1 MSNLFCWQCFSALL
15 IKIFSKSILTLS
27 FVFFSLDTV
36 NKPASGN
43 GRVCSPDELVNQ
55 IGQLPK
61 MEDAELATLAKCGPS
76 AVPVLNSALA
86 SSDFQAA
93 YQAAYV
99 LYLIGIDFGSQAQ
112 GAVPTLRTLLQNH
125 PDAHFRA
132 RCAYALETI
141 APSDSETVNVLRA
154 TFQQPGQPDFVREA
168 VAQALSTNSQG
179 EPETVALLLS
189 TVLSSDEASVRSLSA
204 FALAEIAD
212 SHKDV
217 IDTVI
222 VDQFIEVIQNPGE
235 DAGVVEYTLQAI
247 DNLDR
252 VDQGVVDAILI
263 TLTREEPE
271 ILEQAS
277 ITLSNI
283 SDELYQQAER
293 LRDVDQSKATI
304 LTIQA
309 ALSQIEP
316 IEETDIGKS
325 QAAVDETLLELD
337 RKRQLLMIGSL
348 QSWTIGRRAYWL
360 IHPLLWGTLIFIYPR
375 SAQIQAVF
383 FWNKYIRGILGCW
396 YVGALLTLVPPLR
409 QRLFAPFKESLLADA
424 KLDSF
429 DLSTYFADS
438 EVILKDTANR
448 LPISTAIPKV
458 RGQIILEGESGL
470 GKTMLLRRMV
480 SSARHITVYLP
491 AQKCEHGVIEAI
503 QAKLH
508 GQAQD
513 AEFLRHLIYSGALDI
528 CIDGLNEVRP
538 DVRANITAFVES
550 YFKGNIIM
558 TTQPLVWTPPAT
570 AKTYVLQP
578 LHKDQ
583 IKQFLIGQCPLLDR
597 PSGSIAGYESRCTTF
612 LDSALDEGQSPEDLT
627 AARRILSN
635 PMDVSVVAQIL
646 GSGMVPDLAQLQQQ
660 QYDLMAEDYQQAW
673 NQAFPL
679 HQFSD
684 FVYQMRL
691 SDTYGLMGDTFFQA
705 LLVMEKERHRM
716 VLSRQWQDMDGTAKK
731 EWSFRHDK
739 IMEFFLAQPFLGSS
753 PDAQEKRLQHLGDP
767 RFRGVYLLLAR
778 LLPLEV
784 ALELREALIQY
795 AADTQDHTV
804 SDRYVRMVRSRQAQ

>member
-1 MSNLFCWQCFSALL
+1 MAGVFTRPIFGNEGDCSQGKLANL
-15 IKIFSKSILTLS
+15 
-27 FVFFSLDTV
+27 
-36 NKPASGN
+36 
-43 GRVCSPDELVNQ
+43 
-55 IGQLPK
+55 IGQLSK
-61 MEDAELATLAKCGPS
+61 MEDAELTAFSQCGLP
-76 AVPVLNSALA
+76 AVPVLTTALT
-86 SSDFQAA
+86 SSDYETA
-93 YQAAYV
+93 YQAAQV

-112 GAVPTLRTLLQNH
+112 EAVPTLRTLLQNH
-125 PDAHFRA
+125 SDMRVRL

-141 APSDSETVNVLRA
+141 APSDSESVEILRA
-154 TFQQPGQPDFVREA
+154 AFQQPGQPDSVREA

-179 EPETVALLLS
+179 EPETIVLLLDS
-189 TVLSSDEASVRSLSA
+189 VLSPDEASVRLTSA
-204 FALAEIAD
+204 FALAEIVRN
-212 SHKDV
+212 HKDN
-217 IDTVI
+217 IDTSI
-222 VDQFIEVIQNPGE
+222 TDQMLEVIQNPGE
-235 DAGVVEYTLQAI
+235 DAAVIDYTLQAI
-247 DNLDR
+247 DNLDH
-252 VDQGVVDAILI
+252 VNQTVIDAVLA
-263 TLTREEPE
+263 TLSREDPR

-283 SDELYQQAER
+283 SEELYQQSEQ
-293 LRDVDQSKATI
+293 LRDIDQSKATL
-304 LTIQA
+304 LTIQS

-325 QAAVDETLLELD
+325 QAAVAETLLELD
-337 RKRQLLMIGSL
+337 RKRQLLMISSL

-383 FWNKYIRGILGCW
+383 FWNKYVRGILGCW
-396 YVGALLTLVPPLR
+396 YVGVLLTLVPPLR

-424 KLDSF
+424 KLDTF

-438 EVILKDTANR
+438 EIILKDTVNR
-448 LPISTAIPKV
+448 LPVSTAIPKIK
-458 RGQIILEGESGL
+458 GQIILEGESGL
-470 GKTMLLRRMV
+470 GKTMLLRRLV
-480 SSARHITVYLP
+480 SRARHIMVYLP

-538 DVRANITAFVES
+538 DIRANITAFVES

-558 TTQPLVWTPPAT
+558 TTQPLVWIPPAT
-570 AKTYVLQP
+570 AKTYVLQA

-583 IKQFLIGQCPLLDR
+583 IKQFLIGQCSLLDQ
-597 PSGSIAGYESRCTTF
+597 STGQSTGGIADYENRCTTF
-612 LDSALDEGQSPEDLT
+612 LDSALDAEQPPEDLA

-635 PMDVSVVAQIL
+635 PMDLSVVGQIL
-646 GSGMVPDLAQLQQQ
+646 GNGLLPDLLQLQQQ
-660 QYDLMAEDYQQAW
+660 QYDLMAQDYQRAW
-673 NQAFPL
+673 NQVFPL
-679 HQFSD
+679 SQFSE

-691 SDTYGLMGDTFFQA
+691 ADTYSMTGDTFFQA
-705 LLVMEKERHRM
+705 LLVMENERHRM
-716 VLSRQWQDMDGTAKK
+716 VLSRQWQDLDGTAKK

-778 LLPLEV
+778 LLPLEA
-784 ALELREALIQY
+784 ALDLREALIQY

-804 SDRYVRMVRSRQAQ
+804 SDRYVQIVRSRQGQ

>member
-1 MSNLFCWQCFSALL
+1 
-15 IKIFSKSILTLS
+15 
-27 FVFFSLDTV
+27 
-36 NKPASGN
+36 
-43 GRVCSPDELVNQ
+43 
-55 IGQLPK
+55 
-61 MEDAELATLAKCGPS
+61 MEDTELATLAECGPS
-76 AVPVLNSALA
+76 AVSVLTSALT
-86 SSDFQAA
+86 SSDFQTA

-99 LYLIGIDFGSQAQ
+99 LYLIGIDFGQQAQ

-125 PDAHFRA
+125 LDARFRA
-132 RCAYALETI
+132 RCAYTLETI
-141 APSDSETVNVLRA
+141 APSDSETVSILRA
-154 TFQQPGQPDFVREA
+154 TFQQPGQPDSVREA

-179 EPETVALLLS
+179 EPETVALLLN
-189 TVLSSDEASVRSLSA
+189 TILSSDEASSVRSLSA
-204 FALAEIAD
+204 FALAEIAGN
-212 SHKDV
+212 HKDV
-217 IDTVI
+217 IDAAI
-222 VDQFIEVIQNPGE
+222 VDQLLEVIQNPGE
-235 DAGVVEYTLQAI
+235 DSGVVEYTLQAI

-252 VDQGVVDAILI
+252 VNQGVIDTVLA
-263 TLTREEPE
+263 TLVWEDPE
-271 ILEQAS
+271 ILDQAS

-283 SDELYQQAER
+283 SEELYQQSER

-316 IEETDIGKS
+316 IEETDIGQS
-325 QAAVDETLLELD
+325 QAAVAEILLELD
-337 RKRQLLMIGSL
+337 RKRQLLMISSL
-348 QSWTIGRRAYWL
+348 QNWTIGRRAYWL

-383 FWNKYIRGILGCW
+383 FWNKYVRGILGCW
-396 YVGALLTLVPPLR
+396 YVGVLLTLVPPLR

-429 DLSTYFADS
+429 DLLTYFADS

-513 AEFLRHLIYSGALDI
+513 ADFLRHLIYSGALDI

-583 IKQFLIGQCPLLDR
+583 IKQFLIGQCPLLGQ

-635 PMDVSVVAQIL
+635 PMDVSVVAQIIA
-646 GSGMVPDLAQLQQQ
+646 SGLVPDLVQLQQQ
-660 QYDLMAEDYQQAW
+660 QYDLMAGDYQQAW

-679 HQFSD
+679 RQFSD

-691 SDTYGLMGDTFFQA
+691 SDNYGLMGDTFFQA

-716 VLSRQWQDMDGTAKK
+716 VLSRQWQDMDGTAQK

-767 RFRGVYLLLAR
+767 RFRGAYLLLAR

>member
-1 MSNLFCWQCFSALL
+1 MSQADLSEFS
-15 IKIFSKSILTLS
+15 
-27 FVFFSLDTV
+27 
-36 NKPASGN
+36 N
-43 GRVCSPDELVNQ
+43 
-55 IGQLPK
+55 
-61 MEDAELATLAKCGPS
+61 CGSS
-76 AVPVLNSALA
+76 AVPLLIATLK

-93 YQAAYV
+93 YQSAYV
-99 LYLIGIDFGSQAQ
+99 LYLIGHEAEEAI
-112 GAVPTLRTLLQNH
+112 PTLRTLLQNH
-125 PDAHFRA
+125 PDAAFRA
-132 RCAYALETI
+132 RCAEVIWSIAPGDTETI
-141 APSDSETVNVLRA
+141 DVLHA
-154 TFQQPGQPDFVREA
+154 TFQQPGQHNSVRKA
-168 VAQALSTNSQG
+168 VAQALSANSQG
-179 EPETVALLLS
+179 EPKTIALLLD

-204 FALAEIAD
+204 FALAEIAGN
-212 SHKDV
+212 HKNV
-217 IDTVI
+217 IDAAI
-222 VDQFIEVIQNPGE
+222 VDQLLEVIQNPSE
-235 DAGVVEYTLQAI
+235 DAGVVEYTLQTI
-247 DNLDR
+247 DNLDH
-252 VDQGVVDAILI
+252 VNQAVIDAVLATLVQEDPRILD
-263 TLTREEPE
+263 
-271 ILEQAS
+271 QAS

-283 SDELYQQAER
+283 SEELYQQAEL

-316 IEETDIGKS
+316 IEETDIGQS
-325 QAAVDETLLELD
+325 QAAVAETLVELD

-360 IHPLLWGTLIFIYPR
+360 IHPLLWGTLIFVYPR

-383 FWNKYIRGILGCW
+383 FWNKYVRGILGCW
-396 YVGALLTLVPPLR
+396 YVGVLLTLVPPLR
-409 QRLFAPFKESLLADA
+409 RRLFAPFKESLLADA
-424 KLDSF
+424 KLDSL
-429 DLSTYFADS
+429 DLLTYFTDS
-438 EVILKDTANR
+438 EVILKDTTNR
-448 LPISTAIPKV
+448 LPIGTAIPKV
-458 RGQIILEGESGL
+458 RGQIVLEGESGL
-470 GKTMLLRRMV
+470 GKTMLLRRLV
-480 SSARHITVYLP
+480 NSARHITVYLP

-558 TTQPLVWTPPAT
+558 TTQPLVWMPPAT

-597 PSGSIAGYESRCTTF
+597 PSGRIAGYENRCTTF
-612 LDSALDEGQSPEDLT
+612 LNSALDEAQPPEDLT

-635 PMDVSVVAQIL
+635 PMDLSVVAQIL
-646 GSGMVPDLAQLQQQ
+646 GSGLVPDLAQLQQQ
-660 QYDLMAEDYQQAW
+660 QYDLMAEDYQQSW

-679 HQFSD
+679 GQFSD

-691 SDTYGLMGDTFFQA
+691 SDIYGLMGDTFFQA

-716 VLSRQWQDMDGTAKK
+716 VLSRQWQDIDGTAKK

-739 IMEFFLAQPFLGSS
+739 IIEFFLAQPFLGAS
-753 PDAQEKRLQHLGDP
+753 PAAQEKRLQHMGDP

-778 LLPLEV
+778 LLPLEA
-784 ALELREALIQY
+784 ALDLREALIQY

-804 SDRYVRMVRSRQAQ
+804 SDRYVRIVRSRQAPISHPHA